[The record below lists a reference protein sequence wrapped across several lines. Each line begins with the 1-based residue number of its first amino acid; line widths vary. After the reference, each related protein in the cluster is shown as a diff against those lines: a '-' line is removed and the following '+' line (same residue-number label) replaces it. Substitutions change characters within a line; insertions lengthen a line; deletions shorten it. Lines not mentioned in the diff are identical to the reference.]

1 MRELFWTLFDI
12 WNMIME
18 MAWSITIVISLV
30 LLCRIFVG
38 KVSKQASYFLWA
50 IVAIRLLVPVMPES
64 GLSVFNFADYEFFQT
79 NTVVNEEIT
88 MPELLQQENN
98 SVIYQNPDETPK
110 VNDSTTGIPQETVT
124 NNSNQTHQNITE
136 SNKPII
142 TDIATE
148 PSSLL
153 HEDSMFLIW
162 LVGMTVMG
170 CYGVISY
177 LVMNR
182 NLRFATTGDRK
193 IYEAEHIASPFVFG
207 IIRPRIYL
215 PYRLSEEEREYILR
229 HEYYHIRRRDY
240 LVKIFAFA
248 LLSVYWFHPLVWVA
262 FYMMSR
268 DMELSCDEQV
278 LKELGATERKAYS
291 TLLLSFASSKHFP
304 LPSPVS
310 FGENDIK
317 SRIKGILNYKKPT
330 FWSLVAMFVLI
341 LALVAGCLTDAKED
355 NSTNDIENEIEM
367 TDEAVTKLAE
377 TLYSIENPYIGD
389 ITTNGKILNVLF
401 ETLELEKGRGGME
414 LQTRME
420 PYWLTISFLKQ
431 PATNKM
437 WQASA
442 MYLALVGN
450 ANEVRWNYYDEDD
463 TMHTDYV
470 TTELI
475 NRQLGDIDIKSYAV
489 SEEKIAELWKLLE
502 EKRVATTTTT
512 SDGES
517 PLVLSTAWDKHA
529 INAGMDF
536 TERIEW
542 ENRLIADG
550 ILYRGDE
557 GDVKTCIYNDF
568 DHNGAN
574 DCIVVTLNK
583 NWEDNIGNRFHIYM
597 NNEPVFSYDL
607 DYTGVY
613 WDVTVVDIDND
624 GYLEFLFSGDSG
636 GTGGFG
642 FNALFELLKYKNG
655 SFEKMPLPLDDYC
668 EWEDETT
675 GFGIDV
681 YTERGEGYYIAFFPA
696 LHQKVYFSIGS
707 SRNDVFDNNTPVNT
721 LVGHE
726 YYGFYEL
733 TPVMQ
738 NGRYYLLAKEMIY
751 RTTIQGYNE
760 AIGTAYFL
768 LSWNTKIGWVV
779 ESFDVLPYSYD
790 DTISDEAI
798 FDGMLRELSFYP
810 LSYDDIMNDPTL
822 PVIDKENNIINDN
835 DGFHSL
841 QNFASYES
849 GEASGYAGNKIV
861 YASVYGSDAPVY
873 HYIYR
878 HTDGRY
884 FYLEASVDK
893 VKASYDADVAR
904 EAYVRLKAKIY
915 EDCIYQLFDNN
926 DVFATVRYYLVEED
940 VTEEDIFKSMLSS
953 QYPPPLDYVY
963 IFKREMDVEAYRQYK
978 ANH

>member
-1 MRELFWTLFDI
+1 MKELFWTLFDI

-18 MAWSITIVISLV
+18 MAWPITIVILLV

-38 KVSKQASYFLWA
+38 KVSKQASYFLWI
-50 IVAIRLLVPVMPES
+50 IVAIRLMIPVMPES
-64 GLSVFNFADYEFFQT
+64 GLSIFNFADNAFFQT
-79 NTVVNEEIT
+79 NIIVNEEMM
-88 MPELLQQENN
+88 MPELPQQENN
-98 SVIYQNPDETPK
+98 SMVYQNPAETLE
-110 VNDSTTGIPQETVT
+110 VYDSTTDISQETIT

-136 SNKPII
+136 SNTLII
-142 TDIATE
+142 TDIDTKSGILFPAE
-148 PSSLL
+148 V
-153 HEDSMFLIW
+153 MFVIW
-162 LVGMTVMG
+162 LIGMTVMS

-177 LVMNR
+177 LVMKYK
-182 NLRFATTGDRK
+182 LRFATTSDRK
-193 IYEAEHIASPFVFG
+193 IYEAEQVTSPFVFG
-207 IIRPRIYL
+207 IIIPRIYL
-215 PYRLSEEEREYILR
+215 PYHLSEEERDYILR
-229 HEYYHIRRRDY
+229 HEHYHIKRKDY
-240 LVKIFAFA
+240 LVKILAFV
-248 LLSVYWFHPLVWVA
+248 LLSVYWFHPFVWVA

-268 DMELSCDEQV
+268 DMELSCDEQI
-278 LKELGATERKAYS
+278 LKELGLTERKAYS
-291 TLLLSFASSKHFP
+291 TLLLSFASQKRFP

-317 SRIKGILNYKKPT
+317 SRIKSILNYRKPT
-330 FWSLVAMFVLI
+330 FWSLVVMFALI
-341 LALVAGCLTDAKED
+341 VALVAGCLTDAKSG
-355 NSTNDIENEIEM
+355 NSTNDTANETEM
-367 TDEAVTKLAE
+367 TDDAVAE
-377 TLYSIENPYIGD
+377 MAENLSAIESPYIGD
-389 ITTNGKILNVLF
+389 IVTNGKILNVLF
-401 ETLELEKGRGGME
+401 ETLGLEKGRGGME

-420 PYWLTISFLKQ
+420 PYWLTVSFLEE

-450 ANEVRWNYYDEDD
+450 ANEVRWNYYDENS

-475 NRQLGDIDIKSYAV
+475 NSQLGNIDIKSYAA
-489 SEEKIAELWKLLE
+489 SEEKIAELWKLLDE
-502 EKRVATTTTT
+502 IRKKTMPDPN
-512 SDGES
+512 DGTS
-517 PLVLSTAWDKHA
+517 PLVLSTSWDKYA
-529 INAGMDF
+529 VNAGMDF

-542 ENRLIADG
+542 ENRLITDD
-550 ILYRGDE
+550 ILYRGDK

-568 DHNGAN
+568 DHNGIY

-583 NWEDNIGNRFHIYM
+583 NWEDNVGNRFHIYM

-613 WDVTVVDIDND
+613 WDATVVDIDND
-624 GYLEFLFSGDSG
+624 GYLEFLFAGDSG

-655 SFEKMPLPLDDYC
+655 SFEKMPLPLDSYC

-707 SRNDVFDNNTPVNT
+707 SKNDVFDNDTPVNT

-738 NGRYYLLAKEMIY
+738 DRHYYLLAKEMIY

-768 LSWNTKIGWVV
+768 LDWDDTAGWVV
-779 ESFDVLPYSYD
+779 ESYDVLPYSYD

-798 FDGMLRELSFYP
+798 FDRMLRELSFYP
-810 LSYDDIMNDPTL
+810 LSYDDIMKDPTL
-822 PVIDKENNIINDN
+822 SAIDKEHYIIKDN
-835 DGFHSL
+835 SGFNSL
-841 QNFASYES
+841 QNFATYES
-849 GEASGYAGNKIV
+849 GEGNGYAGNKIV

-873 HYIYR
+873 HYIYH

-893 VKASYDADVAR
+893 IKASYDADVAR
-904 EAYVRLKAKIY
+904 EAYVRLKTEIY
-915 EDCIYQLFDNN
+915 ADCIYNCLDGN
-926 DVFATVRYYLVEED
+926 DGISTVFYYLVEEG
-940 VTEEDIFKSMLSS
+940 VTAKDILESMLSS
-953 QYPPPLDYVY
+953 QYPPPLDFVCIY
-963 IFKREMDVEAYRQYK
+963 KKEMDVEEQRLYK
-978 ANH
+978 AYQ